1 MFKED
6 LLTTNFVEKEKEKA
20 INRIVNMEKQV
31 YYPVYIKDDGSR
43 DFIEKIVFN
52 LHFRERSGDNW
63 LVEMI
68 SFGMGQIMT
77 PTHHLPLNVLQVQ
90 VIQHFQFQ
98 VINQTYYIT

>member
-43 DFIEKIVFN
+43 DFIEKN
-52 LHFRERSGDNW
+52 
-63 LVEMI
+63 
-68 SFGMGQIMT
+68 SFQSTFSRTFGW
-77 PTHHLPLNVLQVQ
+77 
-90 VIQHFQFQ
+90 
-98 VINQTYYIT
+98 